1 MSHPNAFRYDQM
13 RKFLA
18 CLGLALLAGCGGA
31 TSPASPASAPTM
43 SRSAASAQLEQLF
56 AEHWDFSMRESP
68 VFATSVGD
76 HRFNDR
82 LGQVTPEAQARR
94 AAANREF
101 LRRIEAIDRDALA
114 REEQISYDIFRLQR
128 EDAIASHGFRAYLM
142 PITTFGDFHTSFPQL
157 HERVPLSTP
166 RDYENYIA
174 RLRDFRRFSGEHVA
188 LMREGRETG
197 RILPRIVLRGIEE
210 TIRPHVVT
218 DPTESRLW
226 TPLREFPASV
236 PEADHARLR
245 QDAREAITGSVVP
258 AYRDLLE
265 FITGEYVPGARETI
279 AAADLPDGRAYYE
292 YLVRSYTTLDVT
304 PDEVHE
310 TGLAEVRRI
319 RGEMDEVIRG
329 TGFGGSFQDFVHFL
343 RTDPRFYV
351 DTPEQLL
358 KETALVLKRMD
369 GELPRLFGRL
379 PRMPYGLQ
387 EIPDYIAP
395 RTTTAYYTRPAGDG
409 TRAGIYWL
417 NTYDLPSRPLYEV
430 EALSLHEA
438 VPGHHLQI
446 ALQQELEGLPEFR
459 RFSGFTAFV
468 EGWALYAE
476 RLGLETGFYTDPY
489 SNFGRLTYEMWRAL
503 RLVVDTGMHYQGWSR
518 QQAIDFMAENS
529 ALTLLNI
536 TNEVDRYIAWPGQAL
551 AYKTG
556 ELKIRELRAM
566 AERDLGDRFDVRA
579 FHDVV
584 LGSGA
589 VPLSVLEETVRRWVA
604 EVRGPG
610 H

>member
-1 MSHPNAFRYDQM
+1 MAQSQ
-13 RKFLA
+13 
-18 CLGLALLAGCGGA
+18 
-31 TSPASPASAPTM
+31 AP
-43 SRSAASAQLEQLF
+43 AQLERLF
-56 AEHWDFSMRESP
+56 AEHWEFTMRESP
-68 VFATSVGD
+68 LFATAVGD

-82 LGQVTPEAQARR
+82 LGEVSVTAQQRR
-94 AAANREF
+94 AERQREF
-101 LRRIEAIDRDALA
+101 LQRLERIDRTALP
-114 REEQISYDIFRLQR
+114 REEQISYDIFRQQR
-128 EDAIASHGFRAYLM
+128 EDALRGHEFRAYLM
-142 PITTFGDFHTSFPQL
+142 PITNREGFHTSFPQL
-157 HERVPLSTP
+157 HERVPLNTV

-174 RLRDFRRFSGEHVA
+174 RLRDFRRYTGEHIA
-188 LMREGRETG
+188 LMRQGREEG
-197 RILPRIVLRGIEE
+197 MILPRVVLQGMEE
-210 TIRPHVVT
+210 TIRPHVVGE
-218 DPTESRLW
+218 PEQSRLW
-226 TPLREFPASV
+226 APFREFPAAV
-236 PEADHARLR
+236 PATERARLTAAGR
-245 QDAREAITGSVVP
+245 DALMGSVVP
-258 AYRDLLE
+258 AYRDFLE
-265 FITGEYVPGARETI
+265 FVTGEYVPGARAGI
-279 AAADLPDGRAYYE
+279 AAAELPNGREYYRH
-292 YLVRSYTTLDVT
+292 LVRSFTTLDLT
-304 PDEVHE
+304 PEQVHQ

-319 RGEMDEVIRG
+319 RGEMEEIIRG
-329 TGFGGSFQDFVHFL
+329 TGFGGSFQEFVHFL
-343 RTDPRFYV
+343 RTDTRFYV

-358 KETALVLKRMD
+358 KETSWVLKRMD

-379 PRMPYGLQ
+379 PRMPYGIQ
-387 EIPDYIAP
+387 PIPDYIAP
-395 RTTTAYYTRPAGDG
+395 RTTTAYYSRPAGDG

-503 RLVVDTGMHYQGWSR
+503 RLVVDTGMHYQGWTR
-518 QQAIDFMAENS
+518 QQAIDYMAENS

-556 ELKIRELRAM
+556 ELKIRELRSM
-566 AERDLGDRFDVRA
+566 AERELGPDFDVRE

-589 VPLSVLEETVRRWVA
+589 VPLMVLEENVERYVA
-604 EVRGPG
+604 EARQRAR
-610 H
+610 